1 MLSRYASECMSEAE
15 LLYLGPERIR
25 KTTHQAKLHRPF
37 YFFRDIITPHRK
49 AKSAFRRDQS

>member
-1 MLSRYASECMSEAE
+1 MSEAE

-37 YFFRDIITPHRK
+37 YFFRDIISPHRK